1 MHASTPE
8 NPFGVRDPRPEDE
21 QFKGHLLA
29 TAAFAVTALACAVV
43 GYKTGTEIIGYPA
56 AAVSESIAVVNGRK
70 VFQIIKCFTYGRL
83 ADCHQEQE
91 K

>member
-56 AAVSESIAVVNGRK
+56 AAVSESIAVVNAKRAGGMAYK
-70 VFQIIKCFTYGRL
+70 LSLETVAKFFKS
-83 ADCHQEQE
+83 
-91 K
+91 